1 MTHFLVL
8 VFVCSRIDCILMC
21 HLHYVG
27 LLLGRSSQLERV
39 LRAAVRLLDLDH
51 GPLAATS
58 ISQRISPY

>member
-1 MTHFLVL
+1 
-8 VFVCSRIDCILMC
+8 MC

-27 LLLGRSSQLERV
+27 LLLGLSSQLERV